1 MCMGVLH
8 LPAAEG
14 LSSSVPFL
22 VSMTIKI
29 QIISCRAGIA
39 SPPNFEGSPY
49 NLKNAPLA
57 AAFIYLVAS
66 YGGPATR
73 ILCCHC
79 VVLDHIISPE
89 QIQKD
94 REGTRE
100 VSNSSLF
107 GTK

>member
-1 MCMGVLH
+1 MRMGVLH
-8 LPAAEG
+8 LPAAVKAFFV
-14 LSSSVPFL
+14 VPFL
-22 VSMTIKI
+22 VSITIKI

-39 SPPNFEGSPY
+39 SPPNFEGIPY

-57 AAFIYLVAS
+57 AAHLFIWWHR
-66 YGGPATR
+66 GGPATR

>member
-1 MCMGVLH
+1 MH
-8 LPAAEG
+8 L
-14 LSSSVPFL
+14 
-22 VSMTIKI
+22 
-29 QIISCRAGIA
+29 GI
-39 SPPNFEGSPY
+39 G
-49 NLKNAPLA
+49 
-57 AAFIYLVAS
+57 
-66 YGGPATR
+66 GGPATR

-94 REGTRE
+94 PEGTRE